1 MKENQKNGRRMD
13 GRETEEKIIKCA
25 GQLIAEKG
33 FASVTSKEICRAAG
47 VNLAAVNY
55 HFGSR
60 DGLYLAVL
68 ENVQQYLISIHTLT
82 DLYESNLTP
91 RQKIEKCI
99 DFLAGNAFYK
109 IDWQISVWVR
119 EVMNPSPAFME
130 IFRKEGLPKI
140 SVLIK
145 MFSEYTGYTPGDPK
159 LYSGLI
165 TLFAPFVMCL
175 LGRHYAARKE
185 MPVHIPIEIMAE
197 NIKQLALA
205 NLENL
210 KKK

>member
-1 MKENQKNGRRMD
+1 MKEMQRNNRRVD
-13 GRETEEKIIKCA
+13 GRDTSEKIIDCA
-25 GQLIAEKG
+25 GRLIAEKG
-33 FASVTSKEICRAAG
+33 FAAVTSKEICTSSG
-47 VNLAAVNY
+47 VNTAAVNY

-109 IDWQISVWVR
+109 NDWQISVWVR
-119 EVMNPSPAFME
+119 EVMNPSPVLE
-130 IFRKEGLPKI
+130 KIFQKEALPKI
-140 SVLIK
+140 SVIVK
-145 MFSEYTGYTPGDPK
+145 IFSEYTGYTPGDPK

-210 KKK
+210 KKE

>member
-1 MKENQKNGRRMD
+1 MKEMQRNNRRVD
-13 GRETEEKIIKCA
+13 GRDTSEKIIDCA
-25 GQLIAEKG
+25 GRLIAEKG
-33 FASVTSKEICRAAG
+33 FAAVTSKEICTSSG
-47 VNLAAVNY
+47 VNTAAVNY

-68 ENVQQYLISIHTLT
+68 ENVQQYLIELQQLI
-82 DLYESNLTP
+82 DLYESDLTP

-99 DFLAGNAFYK
+99 DFLAGNVFYK
-109 IDWQISVWVR
+109 NDWQISVWVR

-159 LYSGLI
+159 LYSGII
-165 TLFAPFVMCL
+165 TLASPFAVCL
-175 LGRHYAARKE
+175 LGRHHSLRRE

-210 KKK
+210 KKD

>member
-68 ENVQQYLISIHTLT
+68 ENVQQYLVGLQQLIN
-82 DLYESNLTP
+82 LYESDLAP
-91 RQKIEKCI
+91 RQKMEKLI
-99 DFLAGNAFYK
+99 DFLAGNAFRK
-109 IDWQISVWVR
+109 NEWQISDESFSHAGKNISKRSAPENLRHR
-119 EVMNPSPAFME
+119 EN
-130 IFRKEGLPKI
+130 IFRI
-140 SVLIK
+140 HR
-145 MFSEYTGYTPGDPK
+145 
-159 LYSGLI
+159 LY
-165 TLFAPFVMCL
+165 
-175 LGRHYAARKE
+175 RR
-185 MPVHIPIEIMAE
+185 
-197 NIKQLALA
+197 
-205 NLENL
+205 
-210 KKK
+210 

>member
-1 MKENQKNGRRMD
+1 MD
-13 GRETEEKIIKCA
+13 GRETGEKIIECA

-68 ENVQQYLISIHTLT
+68 ENVQQYLI
-82 DLYESNLTP
+82 
-91 RQKIEKCI
+91 
-99 DFLAGNAFYK
+99 DFLAGNAFRK
-109 IDWQISVWVR
+109 NEWQISVWVR
-119 EVMNPSPAFME
+119 EVMNPSPVLE
-130 IFRKEGLPKI
+130 KIFQKEALPKI
-140 SVLIK
+140 SVIVK
-145 MFSEYTGYTPGDPK
+145 IFSEYTGYTVDDPR
-159 LYSGLI
+159 LYSGII
-165 TLFAPFVMCL
+165 TLASPFAVCL
-175 LGRHYAARKE
+175 LGRHHSLRRE

-210 KKK
+210 KKE

>member
-1 MKENQKNGRRMD
+1 MD
-13 GRETEEKIIKCA
+13 GRETGEKIIECA

-55 HFGSR
+55 HFGRR

-99 DFLAGNAFYK
+99 DFLA
-109 IDWQISVWVR
+109 
-119 EVMNPSPAFME
+119 
-130 IFRKEGLPKI
+130 
-140 SVLIK
+140 
-145 MFSEYTGYTPGDPK
+145 
-159 LYSGLI
+159 
-165 TLFAPFVMCL
+165 
-175 LGRHYAARKE
+175 
-185 MPVHIPIEIMAE
+185 
-197 NIKQLALA
+197 
-205 NLENL
+205 
-210 KKK
+210 